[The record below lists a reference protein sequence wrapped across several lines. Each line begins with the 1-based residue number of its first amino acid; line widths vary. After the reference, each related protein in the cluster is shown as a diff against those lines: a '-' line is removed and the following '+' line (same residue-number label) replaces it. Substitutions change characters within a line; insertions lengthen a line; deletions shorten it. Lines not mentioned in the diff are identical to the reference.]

1 MANERNLIQNR
12 SLTPSER
19 RESASRA
26 GKASGESRRRKAALR
41 DNLNIMLTLEI
52 DSPEWKPILEAM
64 GLDCTVESAINGA
77 LVREAIAGDV
87 NAYRILRDTVGQT
100 TKSDEDLRE
109 QQAKTRAME
118 LANEEKEKAM
128 SGSGKSG
135 IGDAIAAA
143 YAKRKA
149 EMEHAD

>member
-1 MANERNLIQNR
+1 MANERNLIQNSNR
-12 SLTPSER
+12 SRDEVEEIR
-19 RESASRA
+19 KKG
-26 GKASGESRRRKAALR
+26 GKKSGETRRRKAALR

-52 DSPEWKPILEAM
+52 DSPEWNPILEAM

-77 LVREAIAGDV
+77 LVREAMAGDV